1 MVQKTAFSQ
10 ALMDHKV
17 SAVLSDLDHYRIHGG
32 MAVETDYIVHVEA
45 SSSSS
50 SSSSLSSFFESFTL
64 SKTYGLFRTFA
75 KQLKKIEDGAMSAN
89 TTDESTKKLAQYCET
104 VHHLIE
110 SQRHQFL
117 GKVSRFFFPFFSLS
131 LFLSWMLIIMIK
143 NIKKSQT
150 MYDTIYSNLFLNVP
164 FLCIIFFRRSTTST
178 LSF

>member
-1 MVQKTAFSQ
+1 MAQKTAFSQ

-32 MAVETDYIVHVEA
+32 MAVETDYIVHVESSSLSSSP

-50 SSSSLSSFFESFTL
+50 SSFESFTL

-89 TTDESTKKLAQYCET
+89 TTDETTKKLAQYCET

-117 GKVSRFFFPFFSLS
+117 GKVSRFFPFFSLS
-131 LFLSWMLIIMIK
+131 
-143 NIKKSQT
+143 
-150 MYDTIYSNLFLNVP
+150 P
-164 FLCIIFFRRSTTST
+164 FLF
-178 LSF
+178 